1 MATIVVVDPGKIWL
15 DFLCGLFGDNGCG
28 VMPFTNLAD
37 AKVALETNLVDLII
51 CEATVLEPGDGILWA
66 RELLARGQRAVL
78 LAYSG
83 SHRGNDPKILSK
95 AAINANLPAQLLE
108 LLT

>member
-28 VMPFTNLAD
+28 VMPY
-37 AKVALETNLVDLII
+37 TNLVDLII